1 MKTIQ
6 SAKDQLGILLY
17 YCQNGSQNGQ

>member
-17 YCQNGSQNGQ
+17 YCQKGSQNGQ